1 MKSLRH
7 LCILSVAATLSLAG
21 CDDGQKDPETA
32 ADPVEGFSVTH
43 VDAIAASQL
52 LSSNPDIVVL
62 DVRTPA
68 EHAEGH
74 LPGKVVNVDF
84 KSENFREEAAKLD
97 RDTSYLLHCRSG
109 SRSTA
114 SLAILE
120 ELGFK
125 KIHHLD
131 GGIMAWTESGEAVEK

>member
-1 MKSLRH
+1 MKLNQILKALSIVA
-7 LCILSVAATLSLAG
+7 ILSLTAACSDTKDGGEAAPPAAAT
-21 CDDGQKDPETA
+21 
-32 ADPVEGFSVTH
+32 VTH

-84 KSENFREEAAKLD
+84 KAENFKEEAAKLD
-97 RDTSYLLHCRSG
+97 RDTPYLVHCRSG
-109 SRSTA
+109 GRSGA
-114 SLAILE
+114 SLEVLE
-120 ELGFK
+120 ELGFT

-131 GGIMAWTESGEAVEK
+131 GGVMAWTESGEVLEK

>member
-1 MKSLRH
+1 MKPNLVLSL
-7 LCILSVAATLSLAG
+7 LLAATLSL
-21 CDDGQKDPETA
+21 TA
-32 ADPVEGFSVTH
+32 CSDSVAPATSEATPAAASVTH

-74 LPGKVVNVDF
+74 LPGTVVNVDF
-84 KSENFREEAAKLD
+84 KADNFREEAAKLD
-97 RDTSYLLHCRSG
+97 RDTAYLVHCRSG
-109 SRSTA
+109 GRSTS
-114 SLAILE
+114 SLEILE

-125 KIHHLD
+125 EIHHLD
-131 GGIMAWTESGEAVEK
+131 GGVLAWTESGEVLEK